1 MSGVVVNPVGG
12 GIGKPGS
19 KGVEPSARTWIA
31 IGVVA
36 AGFVALYF
44 RWLWTQHRISWGA
57 LDDWGHVYLIP
68 FVSWYLIRQNWRAL
82 MNTRMGTFWPGLA
95 PFVLGIVSYFFFV
108 VGIPNHMS
116 QGFSLILTLAGA
128 TLLLLGPGAF
138 RYLFLP
144 IAFLVFIVQI
154 SPQIMST
161 VTFQLQLIASKGAE
175 VVLAVIGAAAGFA
188 VTRDGNLLEVIGNGP
203 PQRLNVAEACSG
215 MRMVIAF
222 LALAAIVA
230 VFSCRFWWQRSA
242 ILMLAI
248 PVAVLL
254 NVIRVSVLGLLTLV
268 NVHLA
273 QGNAHMLIGMVLL
286 VPGLFLF
293 LGAVWAL
300 NHAVTEESPEG
311 KGGIP

>member
-1 MSGVVVNPVGG
+1 LSGVIMNPVGG
-12 GIGKPGS
+12 GVVGAG
-19 KGVEPSARTWIA
+19 PSRAAPTTRTWIA
-31 IGVVA
+31 L
-36 AGFVALYF
+36 GFVGVLFVGLFF
-44 RWLWTQHRISWGA
+44 RWLWTQHKLSWDA

-68 FVSWYLIRQNWRAL
+68 FVSWYLIRQNWRELLQA
-82 MNTRMGTFWPGLA
+82 RMGTFWPGLA

-108 VGIPNHMS
+108 VGVPNHMS
-116 QGFSLILTLAGA
+116 QGFALILTLAGA

-144 IAFLVFIVQI
+144 IAFLVFSVQI
-154 SPQIMST
+154 SPQIMAT

-175 VVLAVIGAAAGFA
+175 VLLAVIGSMAGFA
-188 VTRDGNLLEVIGNGP
+188 VTRDGNLLEVIGSGP

-230 VFSCRFWWQRSA
+230 VFSCRYWWQRGA
-242 ILMLAI
+242 IMLLAM

-254 NVIRVSVLGLLTLV
+254 NVIRVAVLGLLTLV

-300 NHAVTEESPEG
+300 NHAVADAPSTAKG
-311 KGGIP
+311 KPS